1 LRDVAGTAAGK
12 EISMDGTLRLTL
24 VLSTALQLTAP
35 AAPSDFAQSTEKLGP
50 QVEPPPAI
58 VTRLPLDIV
67 FVEQRLYEAPT
78 ALNFAVVT
86 PYDPD
91 NREAG
96 IELRC
101 NTQAVATTTWTL
113 DEKSNTVREFRWKL
127 PDENC
132 LYELVAILVRTRDYV
147 YLYQMV
153 PSRAWLSHKMPSRQ
167 FGRGSRF

>member
-1 LRDVAGTAAGK
+1 MRILGV
-12 EISMDGTLRLTL
+12 TLALFA
-24 VLSTALQLTAP
+24 ALQPTAP
-35 AAPSDFAQSTEKLGP
+35 AAPSDVAQSTEKLGP
-50 QVEPPPAI
+50 QVEPRPAI
-58 VTRLPLDIV
+58 VTRRPLDVV

-101 NTQAVATTTWTL
+101 NTQPVATTIWTL
-113 DEKSNTVREFRWKL
+113 DEKSNTVREFRWML
-127 PDENC
+127 TDENC
-132 LYELVAILVRTRDYV
+132 LYELVAILARTRDYV

-153 PSRAWLSHKMPSRQ
+153 PSRAWRSYQMHSRQ
-167 FGRGSRF
+167 LGRGNRF

>member
-1 LRDVAGTAAGK
+1 
-12 EISMDGTLRLTL
+12 MGTLRLTL
-24 VLSTALQLTAP
+24 VLFAALQLTAP

-58 VTRLPLDIV
+58 VTRLPLDVV

-127 PDENC
+127 TDENC
-132 LYELVAILVRTRDYV
+132 LYELVAILARTRDYV

-153 PSRAWLSHKMPSRQ
+153 PSRAWLWYQKMPSRQ

>member
-1 LRDVAGTAAGK
+1 
-12 EISMDGTLRLTL
+12 MGTLRLTL
-24 VLSTALQLTAP
+24 LLLAALQPTAP
-35 AAPSDFAQSTEKLGP
+35 AAPSDFAQPTEKLGP
-50 QVEPPPAI
+50 QVGPPAI
-58 VTRLPLDIV
+58 VTQRPLDVV
-67 FVEQRLYEAPT
+67 FVEQRLYETPT

-91 NREAG
+91 NREAA

-101 NTQAVATTTWTL
+101 NTQAVNTTIWTL

-127 PDENC
+127 TDENC
-132 LYELVAILVRTRDYV
+132 LYELVAILTRTKDFV

-153 PSRAWLSHKMPSRQ
+153 PSKAWLSYKMPSRQ